1 MKKVVST
8 HPHKEIIDLLS
19 EQVSKE
25 NQVSFVYL
33 QMAMWAETHALPGTA
48 KFFYEQSAEERM
60 HMLKIVSYL
69 TNLGEQPPVYLKGDI
84 KMEYDSLE
92 EVVKDFLL
100 LEKENTASIHAIV
113 QRSLSAGDL
122 ATFQFLQWFVEEQ
135 REEETVAQKMCDLFE
150 IMSME
155 GLGLYT
161 IDQEI
166 DKMCKKA

>member
-1 MKKVVST
+1 M
-8 HPHKEIIDLLS
+8 LS

-100 LEKENTASIHAIV
+100 LEKENTAD
-113 QRSLSAGDL
+113 LSALKTNAIG
-122 ATFQFLQWFVEEQ
+122 A
-135 REEETVAQKMCDLFE
+135 
-150 IMSME
+150 
-155 GLGLYT
+155 GH
-161 IDQEI
+161 
-166 DKMCKKA
+166 